1 MGSQPES
8 GASTSRA
15 SVDHRLARFA
25 GLLTRIEQGEVQVP
39 AWLRVTSPENRLPVA
54 LAILVAIGLQLRLP
68 DRYGLHPR
76 WLVPGLELILLMIL
90 TALNPV
96 RLNRSSRLGRV
107 ASIGVVAA
115 ITLDNGVSALALD
128 YNILVGRT
136 GQDALG
142 LLASGAAVY
151 ATNVIAF
158 GIWYWELDRG
168 GPFSRAS
175 GVRPYPD
182 FLFPQMSDPHLAP
195 SDWEPLFVDYLYVS
209 LTNVFAFSPTDTMPL
224 SRWAKALMASQS
236 VVALSTTALVI
247 ARAVNI
253 LK

>member
-1 MGSQPES
+1 MSPASES
-8 GASTSRA
+8 
-15 SVDHRLARFA
+15 HRLARFA
-25 GLLTRIEQGEVQVP
+25 GLLTRIEQGEVQLP
-39 AWLRVTSPENRLPVA
+39 AWLRATSPENRLPVA
-54 LAILVAIGLQLRLP
+54 VAILVAIGLQLRLP

-76 WLVPGLELILLMIL
+76 WLVPGLELILLIIL

-96 RLNRSSRLGRV
+96 RLNRSSRLGRL

-115 ITLDNGVSALALD
+115 ITLDNAVSALALD
-128 YNILVGRT
+128 YSILVGRT

-168 GPFSRAS
+168 GPFSRAT
-175 GVRPYPD
+175 GTRPHPD

-195 SDWEPLFVDYLYVS
+195 ADWEPLFVDYLYVS

>member
-1 MGSQPES
+1 MS
-8 GASTSRA
+8 GPGVEPTGGNGRQHQLDRFS
-15 SVDHRLARFA
+15 HLLARVEHA
-25 GLLTRIEQGEVQVP
+25 EIHTP
-39 AWLRVTSPENRLPVA
+39 AWLRATSPENRLPVA
-54 LAILVAIGLQLRLP
+54 AAILVAVVLQLLLP

-76 WLVPGLELILLMIL
+76 WLVPGLELVLLVILSV
-90 TALNPV
+90 LNPV

-115 ITLDNGVSALALD
+115 ITVDNSFSAGSLD
-128 YNILVGRT
+128 YSIVKGFT
-136 GQDALG
+136 GQDAIG
-142 LLASGAAVY
+142 LLASGAAIY

-168 GPFSRAS
+168 GPFVRAS
-175 GVRPYPD
+175 GGRPYPD
-182 FLFPQMSDPHLAP
+182 FLFPQMSDPHLASP
-195 SDWEPLFVDYLYVS
+195 DWEPLFFDYLYVS

-224 SRWAKALMASQS
+224 SRWAKTLMASQS